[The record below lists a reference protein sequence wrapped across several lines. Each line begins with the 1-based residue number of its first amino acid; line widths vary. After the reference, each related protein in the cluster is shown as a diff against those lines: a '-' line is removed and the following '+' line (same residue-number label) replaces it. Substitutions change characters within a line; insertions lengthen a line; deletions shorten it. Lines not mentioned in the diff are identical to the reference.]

1 MSVISDRSE
10 QVMFG
15 RMRRDLPK
23 ANVHSYCRAAYPPD
37 SKQPNEHRREVI
49 SQPSLKRAAGRE
61 HVKRTGPM
69 ALTCDLTPAG
79 GACKN
84 LFQNAIFVGLAHM
97 SDQCR
102 KPSNA
107 LLLRQRALAISDNEG
122 GAGLDGPL
130 AEAAAVESRVPMP
143 SNDVAEVRALHVR
156 IIALE
161 NIVISLLADA
171 SDRTGARNG
180 LLHLPEAGLHA
191 SSADDARC
199 RAHGRSWR
207 ACLSLPQPNFSLDV

>member
-171 SDRTGARNG
+171 SDRQIEQVREMASYISPRPGFTHHP
-180 LLHLPEAGLHA
+180 LTTHA
-191 SSADDARC
+191 AAHMVDLGERASRFRSRTSA
-199 RAHGRSWR
+199 
-207 ACLSLPQPNFSLDV
+207 